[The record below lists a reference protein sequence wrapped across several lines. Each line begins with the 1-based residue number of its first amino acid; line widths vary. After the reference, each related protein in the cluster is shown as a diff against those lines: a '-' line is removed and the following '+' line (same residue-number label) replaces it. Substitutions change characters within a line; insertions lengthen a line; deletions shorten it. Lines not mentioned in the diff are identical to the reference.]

1 MPSSIDLSD
10 FDQFKTFMQNL
21 VAKLDGFKPGE
32 LQLLEMQQRS
42 AANRVTELESTLSKL
57 ETKDRYVQTL
67 IEIDQLQQENKPENS
82 PSINEKTANANYLLN
97 LLSPLTK
104 DRVLDGKTLSQ
115 AQTEFQNALRQ
126 NQASYTKALE
136 ERGKLAQKIQDLRQ
150 KLRQPLQ
157 TLNERRATITQQLS
171 ALSDTPTRE
180 QKQALYRSFGVLVD
194 KMPDQFYRRT
204 LTQLDINIRAGL
216 LNRIAQNIQ
225 QQLRQQLQG
234 PLGTAGNKEGL
245 TVNLNLG
252 AEFSVLALMPPNVA
266 LSGEFSYSVSV
277 GNDRRIVVNK
287 SKVLSLSGGLGN
299 DDSPGQVKL
308 KGDLQSGQIR
318 VFNNLDD
325 FINEEANQNSRAFLE
340 YSLSKNPLHLNASVD
355 YGPQYRAINLRETA
369 RLNEHDLNK
378 HARLL
383 GLVNSDASLAV
394 PQKPQVSSLTT
405 NFRGIAGST
414 EGSFQVASAIN
425 LGIGRRDELLKK
437 LDTRTVNFLDNL
449 QARGALPH
457 IYAQA
462 QPRYVRFTTGSSE
475 GDTYHGLRGVEIMDL
490 MRNQLPFLKLQLKG
504 SSQKRVR
511 AKIGLEEIRWRLKTA
526 LTNLEQEYTEFA
538 QLAKRKDAEGAPGE
552 VGQRLER
559 LKNDR
564 GIVPHPQLFKGA
576 SVGSRAEYLKAVS
589 IQYAQLVG
597 LYNESFPENV
607 SPVISDDSEFS
618 DFLDAFKR
626 DLKDPPFYIPQAD
639 LDKVFNAKQIAK
651 GTEINQSFSF
661 TVGSDLIPHIGESF
675 SVQVLHNTIQNTS
688 NEYNEGQAMSITAQL
703 SGSVGLQD
711 AIKAII
717 QTLNS
722 KGYAIDESVVE
733 NAIGNEQI
741 RLVPDLEAG
750 YGGTLELSFV
760 NKEDFVDRDSARGKI
775 FPYKLMYARLSDERT
790 LGVGGNIPIDTGHGV
805 TLNIGA
811 SVANTHTR
819 NRWEFMGDDTLHYV
833 RDIYTGLHLGEQ
845 ADRWESFKNDN
856 RSLVDSFFKRL
867 FLKLSDPD
875 SSIAREMGAELDLI
889 GDSALKSQW
898 DRAIDAYGKDAV
910 NSTKQDRVMDLF
922 DRVMA
927 KRFEKFK
934 EECNRRFVNRLRTK
948 DLKTYSE
955 AQLSRAVQEFVRR
968 YKVPTTV
975 QRDIPDLLEW
985 AKNEYENNAT
995 DPDAAF
1001 NMLRHAYG
1009 LDDASHFLTDLVQSK
1024 DYTERKGT
1032 LLQWLDDGVE
1042 GMLENPKIYL
1052 EAGIRGKLVQ
1062 RFDVKGYA
1070 YLDVEFDD
1078 GVKRTDKVRELIGQK
1093 LDRAEGSPSS
1103 DLPSRLP
1110 DNIRA
1115 VMEHR
1120 FQGDFSKVQILEGT
1134 NQPHIDGET
1143 ATIYFEKGTYNARSK
1158 EGIKLVGRKLAD
1170 LVKARDGA
1178 SGQPDN
1184 DSLKSILE
1192 GIDRDVDRG
1201 IFREKPLGKTK
1212 GSMNRR
1218 MSRRNILRSVVDER
1232 EKRRQQG
1239 KERTVRRP

>member
-1 MPSSIDLSD
+1 MPNQIDLSD
-10 FDQFKTFMQNL
+10 FDKFKTFMQNL
-21 VAKLDGFKPGE
+21 VAKLDGFKPDE

-42 AANRVTELESTLSKL
+42 AANRATELESTVSQL
-57 ETKDRYVQTL
+57 EIKDKYVQTL
-67 IEIDQLQQENKPENS
+67 IEIEQLQQENKPEND
-82 PSINEKTANANYLLN
+82 SIVKEKTANAKYLLN

-115 AQTEFQNALRQ
+115 AKTEFQNALRE
-126 NQASYTKALE
+126 NQASYTKALK
-136 ERGKLAQKIQDLRQ
+136 ERGKLAKQIQDLSQ

-157 TLNERRATITQQLS
+157 TLNETRATITQQLS
-171 ALSDTPTRE
+171 ALSDPPTRE

-194 KMPDQFYRRT
+194 KTPDQFYRRT
-204 LTQLDINIRAGL
+204 LTLLDINIRAGL
-216 LNRIAQNIQ
+216 SNRIAQNIQ

-234 PLGTAGNKEGL
+234 PLSTAGNKEDL

-266 LSGEFSYSVSV
+266 LGGEFSYSVSV
-277 GNDRRIVVNK
+277 GNDRRIAVTKRKVV
-287 SKVLSLSGGLGN
+287 SLSGGLGN

-318 VFNNLDD
+318 IFNNLDD
-325 FINEEANQNSRAFLE
+325 FIKEEANQNSRAFLE
-340 YSLSKNPLHLNASVD
+340 YSLSKNPLHLKAFVD
-355 YGPQYRAINLRETA
+355 YGPQHRAINLRETA
-369 RLNEHDLNK
+369 RLNEHDLNN

-383 GLVNSDASLAV
+383 GLVDSDASLTV

-414 EGSFQVASAIN
+414 EASLQVASAIN

-437 LDTRTVNFLDNL
+437 TDTRTVNFLDNL
-449 QARGALPH
+449 QAHGALPH

-462 QPRYVRFTTGSSE
+462 QPRYVRFTTGSFE
-475 GDTYHGLRGVEIMDL
+475 EDTYHGLHGVETMDL
-490 MRNQLPFLKLQLKG
+490 MRNSIVARKLQLER
-504 SSQKRVR
+504 SPEERTQ
-511 AKIGLEEIRWRLKTA
+511 AKLAFERIRWRLKTA

-538 QLAKRKDAEGAPGE
+538 QLANRKDAEGAPGE

-559 LKNDR
+559 LKKDR
-564 GIVPHPQLFKGA
+564 GIVSHPQLFKGA
-576 SVGSRAEYLKAVS
+576 SVGSHAEYLKAVS

-597 LYNESFPENV
+597 LYNESFPGNAN
-607 SPVISDDSEFS
+607 PVSDDLEFANEM
-618 DFLDAFKR
+618 DAFKLA
-626 DLKDPPFYIPQAD
+626 LKNPPFYIPQAD

-675 SVQVLHNTIQNTS
+675 SVQVLHNTVQNTS

-711 AIKAII
+711 AIKAIV
-717 QTLNS
+717 QTLNT

-790 LGVGGNIPIDTGHGV
+790 LGVGGDIPIDTGHGV

-845 ADRWESFKNDN
+845 ADRWESFKNEN

-875 SSIAREMGAELDLI
+875 SSIAREMGAELDHI

-898 DRAIDAYGKDAV
+898 DQAIDAYGKDAV

-934 EECNRRFVNRLRTK
+934 EECNKRFVNRLRTK

-975 QRDIPDLLEW
+975 QRDIPHLLEW
-985 AKNEYENNAT
+985 AKSEYENNAT

-1001 NMLRHAYG
+1001 NMLRRAYG
-1009 LDDASHFLTDLVQSK
+1009 LDDASHFLTDLVKSE

-1062 RFDVKGYA
+1062 RFDVG
-1070 YLDVEFDD
+1070 
-1078 GVKRTDKVRELIGQK
+1078 GMLIWM
-1093 LDRAEGSPSS
+1093 LN
-1103 DLPSRLP
+1103 LMIVL
-1110 DNIRA
+1110 
-1115 VMEHR
+1115 
-1120 FQGDFSKVQILEGT
+1120 
-1134 NQPHIDGET
+1134 
-1143 ATIYFEKGTYNARSK
+1143 
-1158 EGIKLVGRKLAD
+1158 
-1170 LVKARDGA
+1170 
-1178 SGQPDN
+1178 SGQ
-1184 DSLKSILE
+1184 
-1192 GIDRDVDRG
+1192 
-1201 IFREKPLGKTK
+1201 TK
-1212 GSMNRR
+1212 
-1218 MSRRNILRSVVDER
+1218 
-1232 EKRRQQG
+1232 
-1239 KERTVRRP
+1239 

>member
-1 MPSSIDLSD
+1 
-10 FDQFKTFMQNL
+10 
-21 VAKLDGFKPGE
+21 
-32 LQLLEMQQRS
+32 
-42 AANRVTELESTLSKL
+42 
-57 ETKDRYVQTL
+57 
-67 IEIDQLQQENKPENS
+67 
-82 PSINEKTANANYLLN
+82 
-97 LLSPLTK
+97 
-104 DRVLDGKTLSQ
+104 
-115 AQTEFQNALRQ
+115 
-126 NQASYTKALE
+126 
-136 ERGKLAQKIQDLRQ
+136 
-150 KLRQPLQ
+150 
-157 TLNERRATITQQLS
+157 
-171 ALSDTPTRE
+171 
-180 QKQALYRSFGVLVD
+180 
-194 KMPDQFYRRT
+194 MPDQFYRRT
-204 LTQLDINIRAGL
+204 LTLLDINIRAGL
-216 LNRIAQNIQ
+216 SNRIAQNIQ

-234 PLGTAGNKEGL
+234 PLSTAGNKEDL

-266 LSGEFSYSVSV
+266 LGGEFSYSVSV
-277 GNDRRIVVNK
+277 GNDRRIAVTKRKVV
-287 SKVLSLSGGLGN
+287 SLSGGLGN

-318 VFNNLDD
+318 IFNNLDD

-340 YSLSKNPLHLNASVD
+340 YSLSKNPLHLKAFVD
-355 YGPQYRAINLRETA
+355 YGPQHRAINLRETA

-383 GLVNSDASLAV
+383 GLVDSDASLTV
-394 PQKPQVSSLTT
+394 PQKPQVASLST
-405 NFRGIAGST
+405 NFRGIAGSS
-414 EGSFQVASAIN
+414 EASLQVASAIN
-425 LGIGRRDELLKK
+425 LGIGRQDELLKK
-437 LDTRTVNFLDNL
+437 TDTRTVNFLDNL
-449 QARGALPH
+449 QAHRALPH

-462 QPRYVRFTTGSSE
+462 QPRYVRFTMGSSE
-475 GDTYHGLRGVEIMDL
+475 GDTYHGLRGVEIMDE
-490 MRNQLPFLKLQLKG
+490 MRNQLPVLKLQLEG
-504 SSQKRVR
+504 SSQERVR
-511 AKIGLEEIRWRLKTA
+511 AKIGLEEIRWHLKTA
-526 LTNLEQEYTEFA
+526 LTNLAQEYAEFA
-538 QLAKRKDAEGAPGE
+538 KLANRKDADSAPTE
-552 VGQRLER
+552 VGQRLET
-559 LKNDR
+559 LKRAR

-607 SPVISDDSEFS
+607 SPAISDDSEFS

-661 TVGSDLIPHIGESF
+661 TVGSDLIPNVGESF
-675 SVQVLHNTIQNTS
+675 SVQVLHNTVQNTS

-741 RLVPDLEAG
+741 RLVPDIEAG

-790 LGVGGNIPIDTGHGV
+790 LGVGGDIPIDTGHGV

-845 ADRWESFKNDN
+845 ADRWESFK
-856 RSLVDSFFKRL
+856 VDSFFKRL
-867 FLKLSDPD
+867 FRKLSDPT
-875 SSIAREMGAELDLI
+875 SSVAKEMDADLDRINDPALRSRWKQVIADYAQNPD
-889 GDSALKSQW
+889 
-898 DRAIDAYGKDAV
+898 
-910 NSTKQDRVMDLF
+910 NVMPVF
-922 DRVMA
+922 DQVMA

-934 EECNRRFVNRLRTK
+934 EECNKRFVNRLRTK

-955 AQLSRAVQEFVRR
+955 AQLSRAVQEFVAR
-968 YKVPTTV
+968 YGVPDTV
-975 QRDIPDLLEW
+975 QKDIPHLLEW
-985 AKNEYENNAT
+985 AKTEYENNAT

-1001 NMLRHAYG
+1001 NMLRRAYG
-1009 LDDASHFLTDLVQSK
+1009 LDDASHFLTDLVKSE

-1052 EAGIRGKLVQ
+1052 EAGIRGKLVR
-1062 RFDVKGYA
+1062 RFDVGGYA
-1070 YLDVEFDD
+1070 YLDVDFDE
-1078 GVKRTDKVRELIGQK
+1078 GVKRTDNVRDLIGQK

-1110 DNIRA
+1110 ENIRA
-1115 VMEHR
+1115 FMDHS
-1120 FQGDFSKVQILEGT
+1120 FNNTFSSIQIRAGA
-1134 NQPHIDGET
+1134 NAPIIDGDSG
-1143 ATIYFEKGTYNARSK
+1143 TIFFAPGTYNAESK
-1158 EGIKLVGRKLAD
+1158 DGVKLIARKLAD
-1170 LVKARDGA
+1170 FLKVRAGVSDRPDNESLTRILDDINLHIDAGRFREGF
-1178 SGQPDN
+1178 SGQQ
-1184 DSLKSILE
+1184 
-1192 GIDRDVDRG
+1192 DRG
-1201 IFREKPLGKTK
+1201 NRLRRIARRIKPKAITVEGREK
-1212 GSMNRR
+1212 NRPQKR
-1218 MSRRNILRSVVDER
+1218 ERALRS
-1232 EKRRQQG
+1232 
-1239 KERTVRRP
+1239 